1 MAKAGIQVT
10 DLRGLVETPGKRTA
24 KSKKGQP
31 NEGVQLV
38 PQSVQEAL
46 AGSMPWPLTRGS
58 RGDVRPHDD
67 RRRPVACRQPV
78 RAQWVPCEER

>member
-10 DLRGLVETPGKRTA
+10 DLRALVETPGKRTA

-38 PQSVQEAL
+38 PQSV
-46 AGSMPWPLTRGS
+46 
-58 RGDVRPHDD
+58 
-67 RRRPVACRQPV
+67 
-78 RAQWVPCEER
+78 